1 MFNKLAIPFA
11 LIALVVIGVLRG
23 GNGDDPR
30 VKQYQALVAQVINDI
45 PIDANG
51 WVGSEVALPQS
62 ATNLLRPNAL
72 MAREYVNDER
82 GVNATLL
89 IVQCADARDMA
100 GHFPPRCYPANGWL
114 SIDEDGPL
122 RVVVDG
128 HVMNRYKYHRVAG
141 RNEREISVY
150 NMFAL
155 PTGGTTTSMDDVYR
169 LSADYQYRS
178 FGAAQVQIV
187 IDGGVDPDQHEW
199 ILNEMYAI
207 VAPAVER
214 VRSIPAVDALGEGTG
229 S

>member
-11 LIALVVIGVLRG
+11 LIALVVIGIVRG
-23 GNGDDPR
+23 GNREDPR
-30 VKQYQALVAQVINDI
+30 VQPYQSLVAQVIGGI
-45 PIDANG
+45 PIDTNG
-51 WVGSEVALPQS
+51 WVGSEVPLPQS

-72 MAREYVNDER
+72 MARDYVNEDR
-82 GVNATLL
+82 GVSATLL

-114 SIDEDGPL
+114 SIDEDGPQ

-128 HVMNRYKYHRVAG
+128 QVMNRYQYHRVAG

-155 PTGGTTTSMDDVYR
+155 PTGGTTTSMEDVYR

-207 VAPAVER
+207 VAPAIER
-214 VRSIPAVDALGEGTG
+214 VRSIPAAEAPGKGIG

>member
-11 LIALVVIGVLRG
+11 LIALVVIAVVRG
-23 GNGDDPR
+23 GNSDDPR
-30 VKQYQALVAQVINDI
+30 VVPYQAMVKQVIEEI
-45 PIDANG
+45 PIDARG
-51 WVGSEVALPQS
+51 WVGREVPLPQS

-72 MAREYVNDER
+72 MAREYVNEEHE
-82 GVNATLL
+82 VSATLL

-114 SIDEDGPL
+114 SIDLNGPEP
-122 RVVVDG
+122 VEVHG
-128 HVMNRYKYHRVAG
+128 NTMNRYMFHRVAG

-155 PTGGTTTSMDDVYR
+155 PTGDTSTSMEDVYR

-187 IDGGVDPDQHEW
+187 IDGGIDPDQHEW
-199 ILNEMYAI
+199 ILNDMYAI
-207 VAPAVER
+207 VSPAVQR
-214 VRSIPAVDALGEGTG
+214 VRSIPAVSASGEGIG